1 MADEFVSFD
10 GFLNGA
16 EYKRLYDRCVS
27 FARTYT
33 FDTAQAECMAEEAMV
48 VLWERVRSGENVERV
63 LPFLFAVVRGKA
75 MNYLKHKRSEARIRE
90 GVNSLNVRELTMRID
105 TLEGCNPESLYASDI
120 RTILNS
126 TLASLG
132 GMTEAIFRMS
142 RVDCMSNKDIAAS
155 LHISVKAVEYHIT
168 KALKALRQS
177 LSEYSVR

>member
-1 MADEFVSFD
+1 MAESRTSYEV
-10 GFLNGA
+10 FLKGG

-48 VLWERVRSGENVERV
+48 VLWERIHAGETVEHV
-63 LPFLFAVVRGKA
+63 LPFLFAVVKGKA

-90 GVNSLNVRELTMRID
+90 GVNSLQVRELTMRID
-105 TLEGCNPESLYASDI
+105 SLEGCDPDSLYVSDI
-120 RTILNS
+120 RSILNR

-132 GMTEAIFRMS
+132 GTTEAIFRMS
-142 RVDCMSNKDIAAS
+142 RVDGLSSREIAAA

-168 KALKALRQS
+168 KAIKALRQS
-177 LSEYSVR
+177 LSEYSDR